1 MMKELLNSPRL
12 EDAASAIFSKNTEV
26 HTVVMGHTHVF
37 ESRQF
42 LDGKEYLNT
51 GTWTE
56 VTSLELSSLGRYTKF
71 HYALVEIIR
80 DDDLATKQRAL
91 LREWRG
97 RWHEDVSYH

>member
-1 MMKELLNSPRL
+1 MKSPGL
-12 EDAASAIFSKNTEV
+12 DEAAADICKKNKDV
-26 HTVVMGHTHVF
+26 HTVVMGHTHVY

-42 LDGKEYLNT
+42 ADGKQYFNT

-71 HYALVEIIR
+71 NYALLELIR
-80 DDDLATKQRAL
+80 DESDTLSSRGS

-97 RWHEDVSYH
+97 RWHEDISYH